1 LKRIG
6 LLLLLLGVGVAG
18 GASALPITLTLVP
31 STLTLVA
38 GQTLT
43 VDVVV
48 DGLDDDGEIAL
59 ESFNLD
65 LAFDESRLAFDSLSF
80 GTSLG
85 DPGDGDET
93 FLLGPGNPNVNGV
106 VELGEFSL
114 LGEAALLALQS
125 APFVL
130 ATVEFTALAN
140 PGPLVLEL
148 VNLGSDAL
156 GGINGVPLGDSL
168 AAPDAIEVSVPEP
181 AVGALLLIAL
191 APLGRRVRAARG

>member
-168 AAPDAIEVSVPEP
+168 AAPDAIEVTVPEP
-181 AVGALLLIAL
+181 AMGALLLIAL

>member
-1 LKRIG
+1 
-6 LLLLLLGVGVAG
+6 
-18 GASALPITLTLVP
+18 
-31 STLTLVA
+31 
-38 GQTLT
+38 
-43 VDVVV
+43 VV

-65 LAFDESRLAFDSLSF
+65 LAFDESRLAFDSLIF

-85 DPGDGDET
+85 DPGDGGET

-114 LGEAALLALQS
+114 LDEAPLLALQS

-140 PGPLVLEL
+140 PGPVVLAFLTDEDG
-148 VNLGSDAL
+148 NLQSDAL
-156 GGINGVPLGDSL
+156 GGFGGEPLGD
-168 AAPDAIEVSVPEP
+168 AVAEPDAIEVSVPEP
-181 AVGALLLIAL
+181 ALGALLLIAL
-191 APLGRRVRAARG
+191 APVGRRVRAARG